1 MLKVFNTD
9 LQKHKFNRKDW
20 QGSDEFRPK
29 DSTVSRNIYFDLG
42 LEKYLICLVLYNV
55 QFADV

>member
-9 LQKHKFNRKDW
+9 FQKHKFNRKDW

-55 QFADV
+55 